1 MNDLLK
7 APFPYFGGKSQVAPR
22 VWELFGE
29 VRNYVEPF
37 AGSLS
42 VLLGRPAPVTGPETV
57 NDFSCHL
64 VNAWRAIQANPE
76 GLAVLLIGPVAEVN
90 TEAQHA
96 ELMRQT
102 GTLRTDLGD
111 PFHFD
116 LNLAAFYIKGAN
128 EWIGPGWCGGE
139 GPWSWTKENG
149 WAKQR
154 KPSFAG
160 EGSAGKGINRKL
172 PHLGDAGK
180 GINRQLPHLGN
191 AGTGINRQLPH
202 LGNAGKGINRQL
214 PHLGDAGKGIN
225 RQLPHLGNAGKGGEY
240 EQRVEWITSWL
251 CALRDRLCQV
261 RIACGDFERVL
272 GESATVKNG
281 LTAVFLDPPYAGT
294 EYVYGTSVPV
304 SKRVNDWCIANGSN
318 PKLRIILAGR
328 GTEHDNLGW
337 AKESWSARRG
347 YANTEARHSE
357 CLWISSSIRPLDALL
372 E

>member
-1 MNDLLK
+1 MSTGTLK
-7 APFPYFGGKSQVAPR
+7 CCWPYFGGKSQVAPR

-42 VLLGRPAPVTGPETV
+42 VLLGRPSPVTGPETV

-64 VNAWRAIQANPE
+64 VNAWRAIQTDPE

-102 GTLRTDLGD
+102 ETLRADLGD

-128 EWIGPGWCGGE
+128 EWSGSGWCGGE
-139 GPWSWTKENG
+139 GPWSWAKENG
-149 WAKQR
+149 WIKQ
-154 KPSFAG
+154 
-160 EGSAGKGINRKL
+160 
-172 PHLGDAGK
+172 
-180 GINRQLPHLGN
+180 RQLPHLGN

-202 LGNAGKGINRQL
+202 LSAS
-214 PHLGDAGKGIN
+214 AE
-225 RQLPHLGNAGKGGEY
+225 GGEY
-240 EQRVEWITSWL
+240 EQRVDWITGWL

-272 GESATVKNG
+272 GESATMKNG
-281 LTAVFLDPPYAGT
+281 LTAVFLDPPYAET

-304 SKRVNDWCIANGSN
+304 SKRVNDWCVANGSN

-357 CLWISSSIRPLDALL
+357 CLWISPSIRPLDALL